1 MAVVR
6 HVVSPGPRGQVVIP
20 EGVEI
25 VAGGDPAALR
35 APITLLVDA
44 CRRGACGER
53 DRPPDSADGDL
64 ADSLRFPRSPERT
77 KATESFVHGRRGP
90 VVRPEGLLGELVSR
104 PGREVEV
111 WLATAGTLGE
121 CVGLVA
127 LVTTAATASIGWL
140 LVSPRWRRR
149 GIGRALVATAVGAA
163 ARRGRGPL
171 TADTRADWPEAMAFW
186 QAVAAGAA
194 G

>member
-6 HVVSPGPRGQVVIP
+6 HVVPPGPLGPVAIP
-20 EGVEI
+20 GGVAI

-44 CRRGACGER
+44 CRQGARAAPVAE
-53 DRPPDSADGDL
+53 P
-64 ADSLRFPRSPERT
+64 
-77 KATESFVHGRRGP
+77 GP

-104 PGREVEV
+104 PGREVDL

-121 CVGLVA
+121 CVGLVT
-127 LVTTAATASIGWL
+127 LVTTAATASVGWL

-149 GIGRALVATAVGAA
+149 GIGRALVATAAGAA
-163 ARRGRGPL
+163 ARRGHGLL

-186 QAVAAGAA
+186 QAVAAGAV